1 MSQHHSNDYP
11 AYAASEKL
19 ADGAVHLAGIGAALI
34 AITAF
39 MAQHAQMI
47 STGTLTGLTIYWV
60 GLVAMLSISFCYHMT
75 PSERLRP
82 TLRRADHAAIFL
94 KIAGTYTPFV
104 VAIGTGFGYVILGLV
119 WVLALFGAG
128 TKLFMWRKPGRLNA
142 ALYLGLGWIGMAL
155 IWSIFQASTAAGW
168 CAVAGGLLY
177 SGGVVF
183 FHWESLKFANAIWH
197 GFVVVASGFFFASV
211 WLCVTA

>member
-1 MSQHHSNDYP
+1 MSQHQSDDYP

-19 ADGAVHLAGIGAALI
+19 ADGAVHLAGIGASLI
-34 AITAF
+34 AITVF
-39 MAQHAQMI
+39 MAQHAQMV
-47 STGTLTGLTIYWV
+47 STGILTGLTIYWV

-82 TLRRADHAAIFL
+82 TLRRVDHAAIFL

-104 VAIGTGFGYVILGLV
+104 IAIGTGFGYVILAVV

-128 TKLFMWRKPGRLNA
+128 TKLFMWRRPGRLNA
-142 ALYLGLGWIGMAL
+142 ALYLGLGWISVLLM
-155 IWSIFQASTAAGW
+155 WNIFQASSAAGW

-177 SGGVVF
+177 SVGVVF
-183 FHWESLKFANAIWH
+183 FRWESLKFANAIWH
-197 GFVVVASGFFFASV
+197 GFVVVASGFFFASI
-211 WLCVTA
+211 WLCSTI